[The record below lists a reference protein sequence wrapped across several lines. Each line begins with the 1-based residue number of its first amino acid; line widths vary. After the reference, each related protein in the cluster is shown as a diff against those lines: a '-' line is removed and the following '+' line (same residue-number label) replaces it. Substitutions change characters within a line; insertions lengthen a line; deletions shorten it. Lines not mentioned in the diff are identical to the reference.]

1 MLMRNLI
8 MPKLGVNNKS
18 IVFRLKLISPANTVK
33 FLILEEKLISGIETA
48 CGWNTGV
55 RTKLI
60 MDVAG

>member
-1 MLMRNLI
+1 

-48 CGWNTGV
+48 CG
-55 RTKLI
+55 
-60 MDVAG
+60 